1 MRFQRRM
8 APIFGLTEIQEMM
21 LEVGALHAG
30 LMTRRHS
37 GCLLI
42 VLFSSCKRSEQR
54 PKARLFLKEASAGP
68 IYIPMPDNSAFTPFA
83 LFATASLMSFAMSNV
98 SGKEKTN

>member
-1 MRFQRRM
+1 MPM
-8 APIFGLTEIQEMM
+8 FGLTETQERM

-42 VLFSSCKRSEQR
+42 VLSFSCKRSEQR
-54 PKARLFLKEASAGP
+54 PKAIKR
-68 IYIPMPDNSAFTPFA
+68 
-83 LFATASLMSFAMSNV
+83 
-98 SGKEKTN
+98 